1 VISVGRSALTPIGGF
16 GWNGPISTEWSKA
29 LTGRSAVVD
38 FNSVSPGFFQTLRMT
53 LVAGRNFNDGDKEGA
68 PAVAIINQ
76 TLARRFFPHVNPL
89 GKTFRTD
96 EVSGQTSPPLEV
108 IGVVRDSKYLSL
120 REDTPPMA
128 FFPVAQKLESAGS
141 FELRTSIPPSAL
153 ITSVQVAIAGVNSEV
168 PLEFNTL
175 ARQVDDS
182 LVPERMLALLSAFFG
197 ALSVLLA
204 MVGLFG
210 TFSYLIAQR
219 EAEFGIRMAL
229 GAQPGSILRLV
240 MGDVIVVL
248 VVGLAG
254 GVGLSLA
261 STSLLQKML
270 FGLGARDAVT
280 MIGSAG
286 ILSVAAL
293 LACYFPA
300 RRASKVDPMVAL
312 RYE

>member
-1 VISVGRSALTPIGGF
+1 
-16 GWNGPISTEWSKA
+16 
-29 LTGRSAVVD
+29 
-38 FNSVSPGFFQTLRMT
+38 
-53 LVAGRNFNDGDKEGA
+53 
-68 PAVAIINQ
+68 
-76 TLARRFFPHVNPL
+76 
-89 GKTFRTD
+89 
-96 EVSGQTSPPLEV
+96 
-108 IGVVRDSKYLSL
+108 
-120 REDTPPMA
+120 MA

-210 TFSYLIAQR
+210 TFSYLVAQR